1 VTVADPVQAL
11 AGLPGV
17 GEQVV
22 AARAACDELRWH
34 PAMRRRAAECRVE
47 AGVWVARCSAAL
59 EGARL
64 PVPVVRDAVRGAVL
78 LPSDAVGSVVMGA
91 VRAAAEADRLGG
103 HGARS
108 VTLSPWQAL
117 VRLHVATASHVLDES
132 AVGRPRV
139 GDEVPLDGGVSTAA
153 GAQACAAADLGSR
166 LEGLSA
172 LLSRTTGAPVPV
184 LAAVVEA
191 ELLVLQPF
199 LAGNGV
205 VARALSRALVVGR
218 GVDPTGVAV
227 PEAALLA
234 DPPGHARAL
243 SGYASGTAD
252 GVAHWLRFRC
262 RALAIGATQGV
273 VIADAV
279 LAGRTPATT

>member
-1 VTVADPVQAL
+1 MADPVEAL

-17 GEQVV
+17 GEQVA
-22 AARAACDELRWH
+22 AARTACDELRWH
-34 PAMRRRAAECRVE
+34 PAMRRRSAECRVE
-47 AGVWVARCSAAL
+47 AGVWAARSSAAL

-64 PVPVVRDAVRGAVL
+64 PVPVVRDAVRGAVP

-91 VRAAAEADRLGG
+91 VCAVAEADRLGER
-103 HGARS
+103 GARAVS
-108 VTLSPWQAL
+108 ASPWQAL
-117 VRLHVATASHVLDES
+117 VRLHVATASHVLDAS

-139 GDEVPLDGGVSTAA
+139 GDELPRDAGVSVAAA
-153 GAQACAAADLGSR
+153 GTACAAVDLGPR
-166 LEGLSA
+166 LDGLSL
-172 LLSRTTGAPVPV
+172 LLSRATGAPVAV

-199 LAGNGV
+199 VAGNGV

-218 GVDPTGVAV
+218 GVDPMGVAV

-234 DPPGHARAL
+234 DPPGYATAL
-243 SGYASGTAD
+243 AAYASGTAD
-252 GVAHWLRFRC
+252 GVAAWLRFRC
-262 RALAIGATQGV
+262 RTLALGAAQGV

-279 LAGRTPATT
+279 LAGRTPATP